1 MTETAAPAA
10 PVEIT
15 DRDVQLHGSCIART
29 LLRLAGWRLLFD
41 GLPARQGVA
50 VVYPHT
56 SNWDFVVGMLAKWG
70 IGIAVT
76 FWGKDSLFRV
86 PLFGRWLRWVGG
98 VPVRRHTRQGAVADM
113 VERMADAKA
122 AGRFLWLALAPE
134 GTRSAGHG
142 WRSGFYQVA
151 TGADVPVALVVLD
164 FAARR
169 VGIVSCLQLCGHPD
183 ADMAAIA
190 QRLGGCSGARPD
202 QAAPI
207 RLLSPP
213 HTGHDR

>member
-1 MTETAAPAA
+1 
-10 PVEIT
+10 
-15 DRDVQLHGSCIART
+15 
-29 LLRLAGWRLLFD
+29 
-41 GLPARQGVA
+41 
-50 VVYPHT
+50 
-56 SNWDFVVGMLAKWG
+56 MLAKWG

-98 VPVRRHTRQGAVADM
+98 VPVLRHTRQGAVGDM
-113 VERMADAKA
+113 IERMAQAKG
-122 AGRFLWLALAPE
+122 AGRFLWQALAPE
-134 GTRSAGHG
+134 GTRSAGGG

-169 VGIVSCLQLCGHPD
+169 VGIVSCLHLCGHPD

-190 QRLGGCSGARPD
+190 QRLADCRGARPD

-207 RLLSPP
+207 RLL
-213 HTGHDR
+213 